1 MLRTRS
7 TVLALAAA
15 AALTVPLGTAGPAT
29 AGQCRS
35 LDGHLSAVGIP
46 QFANGAL
53 SGFHVIVTSA
63 TGDLAGATVTA
74 DLVVTDA
81 LPGGTLHL
89 DGPHH
94 FADPASGLAFT
105 TSDHVRITPNGVVND
120 TLTVVEG
127 GTGMLHT
134 HGSVDLATGAV
145 ELDYHGQVCG

>member
-1 MLRTRS
+1 MHRTR
-7 TVLALAAA
+7 TAVVALAAA
-15 AALTVPLGTAGPAT
+15 AALTLPVGAAGPAT
-29 AGQCRS
+29 AQPCRS
-35 LDGHLSAVGIP
+35 LDGHLDAVGIP

-53 SGFHVIVTSA
+53 AGFHVIVTSA

-74 DLVVTDA
+74 DLSVTEA

-89 DGPHH
+89 DGGHH
-94 FADPASGLAFT
+94 FADPAGGLAFT
-105 TSDHVRITPNGVVND
+105 TADNVRISPNGVVND

-145 ELDYHGQVCG
+145 ELDYHGQLCG